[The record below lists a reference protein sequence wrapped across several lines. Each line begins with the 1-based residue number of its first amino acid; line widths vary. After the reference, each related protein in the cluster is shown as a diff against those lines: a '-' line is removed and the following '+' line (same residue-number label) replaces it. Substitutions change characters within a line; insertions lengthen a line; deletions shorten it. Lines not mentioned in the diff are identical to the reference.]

1 MMNRT
6 PFRAWILLFLLTSF
20 AGSLSAQQTYQ
31 TYRLSAQEAKNFA
44 LQHVTEIKNLK
55 VDRQIADARNKEI
68 TGQAMPQLNGTVSL
82 QRFFVI
88 PTQLL
93 PDFVTPAVY
102 GVLESEGVQDGNGN
116 PIMKPGGP
124 PNYLPAQF
132 GVPWQAS
139 VGFSFQQLLFQPDV
153 FVGLQARDAAL
164 KYADLNVKLM
174 EDSVK
179 SNVLRAYYSVLIAE
193 KRQLFLKE
201 SITRLEKLLTDQEK
215 LYKAGF
221 AEKLDIDKTQVN
233 LNNLKATSSQFDNL
247 IYIGYASLKYSM
259 GLSQMDTLVLTD
271 SLSTDQVKRELL
283 SSADFRY
290 EDRNEIQLI
299 NTATELQKLDL
310 KRYRLQYAP
319 TLSAYW
325 NFSENALRKEFD
337 FFDFSQPWFE
347 TSIVGVNM
355 SVPIF
360 DGFQRQNRVKQA
372 RYALEKTQN
381 NKENL
386 QRVIDFQREAAVNQL
401 RNSLTT
407 LDIQER
413 NMALAEKVFN
423 TTKKKYE
430 QGLGSS
436 FEILQ
441 ADTDFQ
447 NAQSNYFQ
455 SLYDAINAKIVYYRS
470 LGKL

>member
-1 MMNRT
+1 MNQT
-6 PFRAWILLFLLTSF
+6 PFRAWILLFLLTSLG
-20 AGSLSAQQTYQ
+20 GSLAAQQNYQ
-31 TYRLSAQEAKNFA
+31 TYRLSAEEAKNFA
-44 LQHVTEIKNLK
+44 LQHVIDIKNLK
-55 VDRQIADARNKEI
+55 IDRDIQEAKNREI
-68 TGQAMPQLNGTVSL
+68 TGQAMPQLNGTLSL

-132 GVPWQAS
+132 GVPWQTSA
-139 VGFSFQQLLFQPDV
+139 GFSFQQLLFQPDV
-153 FVGLQARDAAL
+153 FVGLQARSAAL

-179 SNVLRAYYSVLIAE
+179 SNVLRSYYAVVIAE
-193 KRQLFLKE
+193 KRQVYLKE
-201 SITRLEKLLTDQEK
+201 SITRLEKLLADQEK
-215 LYKAGF
+215 LFKSGF

-247 IYIGYASLKYSM
+247 IYIGYASLKYAM
-259 GLSQMDTLVLTD
+259 GLSQQDTLVLTD
-271 SLSTDQVKRELL
+271 TLSSDAVKKELL

-290 EDRNEIQLI
+290 EDRTEIQLI
-299 NTATELQKLDL
+299 NTVTELQQLDL
-310 KRYRLQYAP
+310 KRYKLQYVP

-325 NFSENALRKEFD
+325 NYSQNALRKEFN
-337 FFDFSQPWFE
+337 FFDFSEPWFP

-355 SVPIF
+355 NVPIF
-360 DGFQRQNRVKQA
+360 DGFQKHNRIKQA
-372 RYALEKTQN
+372 RYTLEKTQN

-407 LDIQER
+407 LDIQDR
-413 NMALAEKVFN
+413 NMALAQKVFN
-423 TTKKKYE
+423 TTRKKYE
-430 QGLGSS
+430 QGIGSS

-441 ADTDFQ
+441 SDTDFQ

-455 SLYDAINAKIVYYRS
+455 ALYDAVNAKIVYYRS